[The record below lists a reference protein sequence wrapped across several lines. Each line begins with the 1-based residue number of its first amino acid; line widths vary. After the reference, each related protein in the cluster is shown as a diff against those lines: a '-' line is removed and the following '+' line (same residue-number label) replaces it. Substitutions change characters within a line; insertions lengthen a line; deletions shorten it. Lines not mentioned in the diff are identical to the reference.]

1 MTERIPPH
9 RHCKQ
14 CGKPVSMDET
24 FCSNGCRDDY
34 RNMLRKRKRQLY
46 LYYVLIMIILL
57 LALTYVSRL

>member
-1 MTERIPPH
+1 
-9 RHCKQ
+9 
-14 CGKPVSMDET
+14 MDET